1 MPGPARHAIFCC
13 PYPSRTNP
21 LDNILQR
28 RAALFLT
35 RYKNYF
41 EYALFLIL
49 NAVAR
54 VLPRRLALKLGALI
68 GACTPYLIPKRKQT
82 AYANLRR
89 AFPEKSEAE
98 IRSIMAKMFRHLGKS
113 AFEMLLVDTFKT
125 DRDLERYFKFHGLEH
140 LREAYALD
148 RGLFIVSGHI
158 GFWEVGTFFLG
169 ALGFPADFVAK
180 QMRNP
185 YIGRHFEKLREAGG
199 GRVIDARQGARRIV
213 RSLAEK
219 RVVCVLLD
227 QHTAPKTSV
236 KVDFFGRPA
245 YTTPIITQIAMKYD
259 VPIVPVFTYRTE
271 DDRYQVYCEPALRL
285 ANDPTPETIAKQT
298 ALLTA
303 HIEAA
308 VRKAPHQW
316 FWVHRRW
323 RDKPV
328 RA

>member
-1 MPGPARHAIFCC
+1 L
-13 PYPSRTNP
+13 SRS
-21 LDNILQR
+21 
-28 RAALFLT
+28 

-41 EYALFLIL
+41 EYTLFLAL

-54 VLPRRLALKLGALI
+54 ALPRRLALKLGAGI
-68 GACTPYLIPKRKQT
+68 GALTPYLIPKRKQT
-82 AYANLRR
+82 ADVNLRR
-89 AFPEKSEAE
+89 AFPEKSETE
-98 IRSIMAKMFRHLGKS
+98 IRSILAKMFRHLGKS
-113 AFEMLLVDTFKT
+113 AFEMLLVDTFKAEQ
-125 DRDLERYFKFHGLEH
+125 DLEKYFEFHGVEH
-140 LREAYALD
+140 LRDAYALD
-148 RGLFIVSGHI
+148 RGVLILSGHI

-199 GRVIDARQGARRIV
+199 GRVIDARQGARKIV

-219 RVVCVLLD
+219 RGVCILLD
-227 QHTAPKTSV
+227 QHTSPKTSV

-259 VPIVPVFTYRTE
+259 VPIVPVFVYRTE
-271 DDRYQVYCEPALRL
+271 DDRYQVYVEPALRL
-285 ANDPTPETIAKQT
+285 PNDPRPETIVEQT

-308 VRKAPHQW
+308 VRKSPHQW

-323 RDKPV
+323 RDKPEK
-328 RA
+328 A

>member
-1 MPGPARHAIFCC
+1 M
-13 PYPSRTNP
+13 S
-21 LDNILQR
+21 
-28 RAALFLT
+28 LT

-41 EYALFLIL
+41 EYALFLLL

-54 VLPRRLALKLGALI
+54 ALPRRISLKLGAAI

-82 AYANLRR
+82 AYDNLRQ
-89 AFPEKSEAE
+89 AFPEKTETE
-98 IRSIMAKMFRHLGKS
+98 IRQIMAKMFRHLGKS
-113 AFEMLLVDTFKT
+113 AFEMLLVDTFRA
-125 DRDLERYFKFHGLEH
+125 DRDLKTCFEFHGLDH
-140 LREAYALD
+140 LRQAYALD
-148 RGLFIVSGHI
+148 RGVLIVSGHI

-185 YIGRHFEKLREAGG
+185 YIGRHFEKLREAAG
-199 GRVIDARQGARRIV
+199 GRVIDARQGARKIV

-227 QHTAPKTSV
+227 QHTSPKTSV
-236 KVDFFGRPA
+236 KVDFFGRPV
-245 YTTPIITQIAMKYD
+245 YTTPIITQISRKYD
-259 VPIVPVFTYRTE
+259 IPIVPVFSYRTE
-271 DDRYQVYCEPALRL
+271 DDRYQIFCEPPIHF
-285 ANDPTPETIAKQT
+285 ANDPDPDSVVEQT
-298 ALLTA
+298 ALLTSC
-303 HIEAA
+303 IEAA

-328 RA
+328 KP

>member
-1 MPGPARHAIFCC
+1 LAR
-13 PYPSRTNP
+13 S
-21 LDNILQR
+21 
-28 RAALFLT
+28 

-41 EYALFLIL
+41 EYTLFLIL
-49 NAVAR
+49 NAVTRA
-54 VLPRRLALKLGALI
+54 LPRRLALKLGAGI
-68 GACTPYLIPKRKQT
+68 GALTPYLIPKRKKT

-89 AFPEKSEAE
+89 AFPDKSEAE
-98 IRSIMAKMFRHLGKS
+98 IRAIMAKMFRHLGKS
-113 AFEMLLVDTFKT
+113 AFEMLLVDTFKPE
-125 DRDLERYFKFHGLEH
+125 RDLETCFEFHGLEH
-140 LREAYALD
+140 LRDAYALD
-148 RGLFIVSGHI
+148 HGVIILSGHI

-185 YIGRHFEKLREAGG
+185 YIGRHFERLREAGG
-199 GRVIDARQGARRIV
+199 GRVIDARQGARKIV

-227 QHTAPKTSV
+227 QHTSPRTSV

-271 DDRYQVYCEPALRL
+271 DDRYQVYIEPALSL
-285 ANDPTPETIAKQT
+285 PNNPTPEAIAEQT
-298 ALLTA
+298 ARLTA
-303 HIEAA
+303 RIEAA
-308 VRKAPHQW
+308 VRREPHQW

-323 RDKPV
+323 RNKPGG
-328 RA
+328 A